1 MASGKTVRSPKFD
14 HNYASSNYKHKIE
27 HQSSTLDQHNG
38 PICFSVKNNAGYCDQ
53 ADTQARWSAI

>member
-38 PICFSVKNNAGYCDQ
+38 PICFSVKNNAG
-53 ADTQARWSAI
+53 